1 MRAKLS
7 VGYFHARLS
16 SLSGRLG
23 SFVIVAGDLASVRTM
38 S

>member
-1 MRAKLS
+1 MRTKLS

-16 SLSGRLG
+16 TLSGRLR
-23 SFVIVAGDLASVRTM
+23 SSALVAGDLASVRTI